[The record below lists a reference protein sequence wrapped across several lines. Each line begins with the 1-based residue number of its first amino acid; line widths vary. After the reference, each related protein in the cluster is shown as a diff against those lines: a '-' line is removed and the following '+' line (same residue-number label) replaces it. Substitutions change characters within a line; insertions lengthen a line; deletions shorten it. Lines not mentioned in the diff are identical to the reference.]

1 MQRGADV
8 SAAEL
13 IAQLEREEEEY
24 RKVVPLLRTNGHD
37 PEAFTLTRLD
47 TVSPERI
54 DWIWEGYLARGKL
67 ALLGG
72 DPEMGKSMITID
84 IATRLS
90 KGDRWPPHKSR
101 APIGSTIF
109 ICSEDAVRDT
119 VRPRAEAAGADLTK
133 LSVFKSAVIK
143 NGKHK
148 TFSLQEDLNL
158 LESAIKLTGDVQLI
172 TIDAVT
178 SYMGAIDSHKTAD
191 VRSVLEPLA
200 DFAETNR
207 VAILGVTHPPKAAQG
222 NCLRSFAGSFAFV
235 AAPRLAHFVTAD
247 PDNPQRKLLLPVKNN
262 IGRKALGV
270 GYSICAKIISD
281 NIEAAA
287 IVWDDSPVDVTADQA
302 IAANAAA
309 ARGEGSL
316 AEAKAF
322 LRDLLA
328 NGPVSAKDGEEAAKA
343 NNISTITLRRAK
355 KALQVESKRDEF
367 VGGWTWKLPR

>member
-1 MQRGADV
+1 M
-8 SAAEL
+8 SAEL
-13 IAQLEREEEEY
+13 IAQLQREEEEWERQQ

-54 DWIWEGYLARGKL
+54 DWIWPGYLARGKL

-90 KGDRWPPHKSR
+90 KGDRWPPHKSK

-143 NGKHK
+143 NGKHR

-158 LESAIKLTGDVQLI
+158 LENAIKLTGDVQLVC
-172 TIDAVT
+172 IDAVT

-262 IGRKALGV
+262 IGRKAYGV
-270 GYSICAKIISD
+270 GYSICTKIISD

-287 IVWDDSPVDVTADQA
+287 VVWDDSPVDVTADQA

-309 ARGEGSL
+309 ARGEGSMS
-316 AEAKAF
+316 EAREF
-322 LRDLLA
+322 LKELLA
-328 NGPVSAKDGEEAAKA
+328 NGPVDAAEGGKAAKA
-343 NNISTITLRRAK
+343 NSISERTLARARK
-355 KALQVESKRDEF
+355 QLGVKATKGGFGE
-367 VGGWTWKLPR
+367 GWTWSL